1 MRRFLRPF
9 TQEDRFARGKTPSHD
24 VDDHRLRP
32 KSEWASFA
40 EIRFRAPD
48 PCVFHAEFL
57 ADGGEIATLSNKARR
72 CHVRGCAAAACRGGI
87 LTALPPATLSIVFL
101 RHAGSQLQQ
110 IFEHTVPKRRT
121 QAKQQN

>member
-9 TQEDRFARGKTPSHD
+9 TQEDRLARGETTSHD

-32 KSEWASFA
+32 KSQWASFA

-57 ADGGEIATLSNKARR
+57 TDGGKVATLSNKPRR
-72 CHVRGCAAAACRGGI
+72 CYVRSCAAAFCRGVSLAG
-87 LTALPPATLSIVFL
+87 LPLATLSIVFL
-101 RHAGSQLQQ
+101 RQARSQLQQ
-110 IFEHTVPKRRT
+110 IFEH
-121 QAKQQN
+121 